1 MSTSLH
7 SRSRR
12 PLLRGAT
19 ALAGALAAV
28 TLCALPAHAA
38 GSITVPAT
46 NDTLVAGTP
55 STVEGTVDASAT
67 YYAVAVCDAANIG
80 TRCDHTAGSFTNLT
94 PRSVWVANAPD
105 LGSITPNVTFS
116 NWNFTTN
123 SAGTGSTDCSLVQ
136 CAVVLSEYTFVGG
149 VPTPI
154 GPPVSVD
161 VDIV

>member
-1 MSTSLH
+1 MSTSL
-7 SRSRR
+7 RSRANR

-46 NDTLVAGTP
+46 NDTLFAGTP
-55 STVEGTVDASAT
+55 ATVEGTVDAAAT
-67 YYAVAVCDAANIG
+67 YYAVAICDAANIG
-80 TRCDHTAGSFTNLT
+80 TKCDHTSGSYTNLT
-94 PRSVWVANAPD
+94 PRSVWVANAPT
-105 LGSITPNVTFS
+105 LGTITPNVTFS
-116 NWNFTTN
+116 NWSFATN
-123 SAGTGSTDCSLVQ
+123 SAGTGTTDCSVVQ

-149 VPTPI
+149 IPTPI
-154 GPPVSVD
+154 GAPVTVN

>member
-7 SRSRR
+7 PRAQRS
-12 PLLRGAT
+12 LLRGAT
-19 ALAGALAAV
+19 AVAGALAAV

-38 GSITVPAT
+38 GSISVPAL

-55 STVEGTVDASAT
+55 TTVEGSVDGAAT
-67 YYAVAVCDAANIG
+67 YYALAVCDAANIG
-80 TRCDHTAGSFTNLT
+80 TKCDHTAGSFTNLT
-94 PRSVWVANAPD
+94 PRAVWIANAPD
-105 LGSITPNVTFS
+105 LGTITPNVTFA
-116 NWNFTTN
+116 NWNYAAN
-123 SAGTGSTDCSLVQ
+123 SAGTGTTDCSLVQ

-154 GPPVSVD
+154 GAPVTVD

>member
-7 SRSRR
+7 SRANRS
-12 PLLRGAT
+12 LLRGAT

-38 GSITVPAT
+38 GTITVPAP
-46 NDTLVAGTP
+46 NATLAAGSPT
-55 STVEGTVDASAT
+55 TIEGSVDASAT
-67 YYAVAVCDAANIG
+67 YYAVAVCAAANIG
-80 TRCDHTAGSFTNLT
+80 TECDHTADSYTTLT
-94 PRSVWVANAPD
+94 PRSTWVANAPD
-105 LGSITPNVTFS
+105 LGTITPNVTFA
-116 NWNFTTN
+116 NWNYTTN

-136 CAVVLSEYTFVGG
+136 CAVVLSEYTLVGG

-154 GPPVSVD
+154 GAPVTVN